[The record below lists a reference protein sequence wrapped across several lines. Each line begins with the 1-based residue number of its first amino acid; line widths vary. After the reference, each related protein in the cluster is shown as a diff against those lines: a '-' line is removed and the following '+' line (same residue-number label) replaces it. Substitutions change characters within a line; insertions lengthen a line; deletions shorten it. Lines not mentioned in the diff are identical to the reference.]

1 MKRLQRLPTARLLAN
16 IQDTTYNLQDTTYKI
31 EATETLLL
39 YLISKK
45 LSIVNN
51 ENQTN
56 HFFSTK
62 IFINETPRGPP
73 NPSFTHFGR
82 SHVHAHTLD
91 GWHTHTLDKK
101 CNEEG
106 DSRSRSYS
114 VG

>member
-62 IFINETPRGPP
+62 IFINEGALRIRLSRTSG
-73 NPSFTHFGR
+73 
-82 SHVHAHTLD
+82 AHTCTL
-91 GWHTHTLDKK
+91 TH
-101 CNEEG
+101 
-106 DSRSRSYS
+106 
-114 VG
+114 